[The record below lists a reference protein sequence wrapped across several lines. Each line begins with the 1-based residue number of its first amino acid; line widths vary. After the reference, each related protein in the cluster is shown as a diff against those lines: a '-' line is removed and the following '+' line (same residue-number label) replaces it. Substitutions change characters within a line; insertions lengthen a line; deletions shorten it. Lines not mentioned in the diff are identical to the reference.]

1 MYSCRRASFL
11 KALSSISTNDDEN
24 RVSSNTE
31 TKNFNRPSVQRTS
44 LDLNSDKDYDIITFI
59 AEQIRSNFL
68 FQSCDHS
75 TIVNLARHFVVC
87 EYEPG
92 FAIIEQGKHCM
103 LHIHI
108 HILIHTDIQKH
119 HNLLLS
125 GDTLEDS
132 RICDMCYYIL
142 KEGECIVVKDG
153 KTVHDVHGR
162 IHAKG
167 STFLV
172 KMDCCLVP
180 EVHR

>member
-1 MYSCRRASFL
+1 M
-11 KALSSISTNDDEN
+11 N
-24 RVSSNTE
+24 
-31 TKNFNRPSVQRTS
+31 
-44 LDLNSDKDYDIITFI
+44 LDSDKDYEIITFI

-103 LHIHI
+103 LHIYSYSHTQ
-108 HILIHTDIQKH
+108 HTDSKTP
-119 HNLLLS
+119 LLS